1 VVLGMP
7 SEDAATLLVAV
18 TDDVAV
24 RLDAGEIIKRL
35 APLVG
40 GRGGGKRTLA
50 QAGGKNPEKLG
61 EALALAP
68 QVVKELLG

>member
-1 VVLGMP
+1 MSAPWICTGLTSKLSG
-7 SEDAATLLVAV
+7 
-18 TDDVAV
+18 
-24 RLDAGEIIKRL
+24 RL

-61 EALALAP
+61 EALAMAP